1 MTDQITTSNP
11 PASSSSG
18 KVEQAK
24 DVASDAVGRAQTVAG
39 EAGEQAKAVAR
50 DARDQVRQLVD
61 RTRQNLDEEAR
72 NRSRQAAGGLRTFAE
87 QLGALASGDTAGA
100 GAMGDYARQGRERL
114 SSLADRLED
123 GPSAVL
129 DDVRRFARRQPA
141 LFLAAAGAVGF
152 VAGRM
157 LRAGKEAA
165 SDGDSVGT
173 SIASGGDPWQAGQG
187 AQPALAAPLPETVVA
202 PDVPPIGASGTI
214 GGPAATA
221 PVEDLAP

>member
-1 MTDQITTSNP
+1 MTDQITTSSP
-11 PASSSSG
+11 TASSTSG

-61 RTRQNLDEEAR
+61 RTRRNLDDEAR

-114 SSLADRLED
+114 TRLADRLED

-157 LRAGKEAA
+157 LRAGKEATG
-165 SDGDSVGT
+165 SDDT
-173 SIASGGDPWQAGQG
+173 AGGQDGHGPQ
-187 AQPALAAPLPETVVA
+187 ALAAPGPEALVA
-202 PDVPPIGASGTI
+202 PDVPPVFTATA
-214 GGPAATA
+214 GGPGMAVPAQDPT
-221 PVEDLAP
+221 P